1 MFDYFY
7 GQSGEMFSYFRVPKI
22 LFRDIK
28 FKDLSTDAKTLYG
41 ILLDR
46 MSLSVKNGWTMD
58 KLAEKADL
66 SVNYVGDLERGV
78 KTPSLDA
85 FIRIV
90 EALDVP
96 ADTLIRDTAAPASY
110 VADDELNRKLSR
122 LTPGQK
128 KAATD
133 ILNAYI
139 DNIPYIKEK

>member
-1 MFDYFY
+1 MRGCY
-7 GQSGEMFSYFRVPKI
+7 ENTFRPTNQRTTQEK
-22 LFRDIK
+22 R
-28 FKDLSTDAKTLYG
+28 
-41 ILLDR
+41 LD
-46 MSLSVKNGWTMD
+46 T
-58 KLAEKADL
+58 
-66 SVNYVGDLERGV
+66 
-78 KTPSLDA
+78 

-96 ADTLIRDTAAPASY
+96 ADVLIRDSAAPASY
-110 VADDELNRKLSR
+110 AADDELNRKLSR

>member
-1 MFDYFY
+1 
-7 GQSGEMFSYFRVPKI
+7 
-22 LFRDIK
+22 
-28 FKDLSTDAKTLYG
+28 
-41 ILLDR
+41 
-46 MSLSVKNGWTMD
+46 MD

-78 KTPSLDA
+78 KMPNLDP

-96 ADTLIRDTAAPASY
+96 AYVLIRDSAAPASY

-122 LTPGQK
+122 LTSGQK

>member
-1 MFDYFY
+1 MRGCY
-7 GQSGEMFSYFRVPKI
+7 ENTFRPTNQRTTQEK
-22 LFRDIK
+22 R
-28 FKDLSTDAKTLYG
+28 
-41 ILLDR
+41 LD
-46 MSLSVKNGWTMD
+46 T
-58 KLAEKADL
+58 
-66 SVNYVGDLERGV
+66 
-78 KTPSLDA
+78 

-96 ADTLIRDTAAPASY
+96 ADVLIRDSAAPESY

>member
-1 MFDYFY
+1 MRGCY
-7 GQSGEMFSYFRVPKI
+7 ENTFRPTNQRTTQEK
-22 LFRDIK
+22 R
-28 FKDLSTDAKTLYG
+28 
-41 ILLDR
+41 LD
-46 MSLSVKNGWTMD
+46 T
-58 KLAEKADL
+58 
-66 SVNYVGDLERGV
+66 
-78 KTPSLDA
+78 

-96 ADTLIRDTAAPASY
+96 ADVLIRDSAAPASY

-139 DNIPYIKEK
+139 DNIPYIKEN

>member
-1 MFDYFY
+1 M
-7 GQSGEMFSYFRVPKI
+7 
-22 LFRDIK
+22 
-28 FKDLSTDAKTLYG
+28 KTLLG
-41 ILLDR
+41 QRIR
-46 MSLSVKNGWTMD
+46 EQRRKKGWTMD
-58 KLAEKADL
+58 KLAEKANL

-78 KTPSLDA
+78 KTPSLDT

-96 ADTLIRDTAAPASY
+96 ADVLIRDTGAPASY

>member
-1 MFDYFY
+1 M
-7 GQSGEMFSYFRVPKI
+7 
-22 LFRDIK
+22 
-28 FKDLSTDAKTLYG
+28 KTLLG
-41 ILLDR
+41 QRIR
-46 MSLSVKNGWTMD
+46 EQRRKKGWTMD

-78 KTPSLDA
+78 KTPSMDA

-96 ADTLIRDTAAPASY
+96 ADVLIRDSAASASY

-122 LTPGQK
+122 LTPGRK

>member
-1 MFDYFY
+1 M
-7 GQSGEMFSYFRVPKI
+7 
-22 LFRDIK
+22 
-28 FKDLSTDAKTLYG
+28 KTLLG
-41 ILLDR
+41 QRIR
-46 MSLSVKNGWTMD
+46 EQRRKKGWTMD

-78 KTPSLDA
+78 KTPSLDT

-90 EALDVP
+90 EVLDVP
-96 ADTLIRDTAAPASY
+96 ADTLIRDSPASY

>member
-1 MFDYFY
+1 MRGCY
-7 GQSGEMFSYFRVPKI
+7 ENTFRPTNQRTTQEK
-22 LFRDIK
+22 R
-28 FKDLSTDAKTLYG
+28 
-41 ILLDR
+41 LD
-46 MSLSVKNGWTMD
+46 T
-58 KLAEKADL
+58 
-66 SVNYVGDLERGV
+66 
-78 KTPSLDA
+78 

-96 ADTLIRDTAAPASY
+96 ADVLIRDSAAPASY

-139 DNIPYIKEK
+139 DNISYIKEK